1 MDSVQKVT
9 LNICGTDYVIT
20 TDETPG
26 YMQELGAQ
34 VDARIRNLMN
44 ANNRTSLVMAAV
56 MTALMQADEA
66 KKATQTA
73 DNLRKHLKSFFDDN
87 NRSRSETENLRREVA
102 RLKQDNENLLRK
114 LAER

>member
-20 TDETPG
+20 TDETSG

-34 VDARIRNLMN
+34 VDAKIRNLMN

-73 DNLRKHLKSFFDDN
+73 DNLRKQLKSFFDDN
-87 NRSRSETENLRREVA
+87 NRSRSEPEALRREVN

>member
-20 TDETPG
+20 TDESAG
-26 YMQELGAQ
+26 YMQELGIQ
-34 VDARIRNLMN
+34 VDTRIRNLMN
-44 ANNRTSLVMAAV
+44 SNNRTSLVMAAV
-56 MTALMQADEA
+56 MTAIMQADEA
-66 KKATQTA
+66 KKATMTA
-73 DNLRKHLKSFFDDN
+73 DNLRKQLKSFFDDN

-102 RLKQDNENLLRK
+102 RLKQEKEDLERK

>member
-20 TDETPG
+20 TDEAPG

-34 VDARIRNLMN
+34 GDAKIRNLMN
-44 ANNRTSLVMAAV
+44 ANNRTSLVMASV

-73 DNLRKHLKSFFDDN
+73 DNLRKQLKSFFDDN

>member
-20 TDETPG
+20 TDEAPG

-44 ANNRTSLVMAAV
+44 ANNRTSLVMASV

-73 DNLRKHLKSFFDDN
+73 DNLRKQLKSFFDDN
-87 NRSRSETENLRREVA
+87 NRSRSEAENLRREVA

>member
-1 MDSVQKVT
+1 
-9 LNICGTDYVIT
+9 
-20 TDETPG
+20 
-26 YMQELGAQ
+26 
-34 VDARIRNLMN
+34 
-44 ANNRTSLVMAAV
+44 
-56 MTALMQADEA
+56 MQADEA

-73 DNLRKHLKSFFDDN
+73 DNLRKQLKSFFDDN